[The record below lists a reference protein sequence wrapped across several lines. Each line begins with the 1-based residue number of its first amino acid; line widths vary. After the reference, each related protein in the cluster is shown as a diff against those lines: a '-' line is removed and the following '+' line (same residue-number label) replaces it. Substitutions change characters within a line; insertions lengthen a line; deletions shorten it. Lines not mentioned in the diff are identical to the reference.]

1 MIMSDFNIRI
11 GTFLD
16 TSQAEQQLQEFINK
30 YQNKDNLELKLD
42 SSGEGDLKGLEKSLQ
57 AIVKFAKSLE
67 NIKININADDVSKIQ
82 TNVGDTI
89 KKNTQELGQATQEVK
104 KVVGETVE
112 KNIEGFEE
120 RVTNVKK
127 AISMA
132 IEDLQSLKLVEN
144 ADIGR
149 INELQKQLVEMANID
164 FDKFGIQGLSLLE
177 EGLQDV
183 NSEYTNLINQARSK
197 QLQNSFNDIK
207 INPLISQMEA
217 LKEVMNFKRLDT
229 SGIDNLIAKVR
240 GVSKEGT
247 DLKVVSKA
255 VKDVAKDFAN
265 MKTALKMTDIKS
277 SETAIKKLLSYREEL
292 LKQIPLEIDS
302 SKVEKAEQDVK
313 RIDEAIERL
322 TQNADK
328 SLVKNLIDLSELKNI
343 ENMENATEVLHK
355 NVDKLGET
363 FNKLKQQMNQ
373 LKGLEFIDI
382 SKVSNLE
389 SMIKDIDNS
398 FDKLSNNEI
407 DIKGI
412 KETETKLK
420 NLEDAIKD
428 IKQVAEDTKLEMEFN
443 ANFDKITQQL
453 NGFRSAIAKMNI
465 SEDGLEDVEKYLDS
479 IKNLAKVDLSK
490 ATNELKTFSNEMKD
504 MANKMNLGDI
514 SGGMSQFTKYV
525 NDLVKLTKQLSTT
538 KDLNFA
544 EGIKEQIND
553 TMKALNKLKDGFDG
567 VQKDFAQG
575 FLDDAMKGLSQGF
588 TQEIEKINA
597 EAEKLRVVLYRL
609 STMEMSEGMAKGL
622 AERFEEAA
630 DKVTDLQ
637 NALKRA
643 LSETDSV
650 DASGIAKLREELEQA
665 KQSMVELGKKKI
677 ELDCQETI
685 ARVEKLRNKVENL
698 DDVLNKLGG
707 VDAIS
712 RIKEDFENGAMS
724 VEKATSAL
732 KKYNDTLDKVE
743 NNSKQIDKSF
753 DAFESAGSKIEG
765 VFNHIKDGFQ
775 RFTFGE
781 LLEEGIESAIYGI
794 KETILGLD
802 QAMTELKR
810 VAPDDLKFDD
820 VGYKQIA
827 NDAREVAMSVG
838 QSTEDVITGM
848 STALQAG
855 ASTMQQATEIARSS
869 AMLQNVSD
877 MDADAAS
884 QAIAS
889 MINQYYSMDTAL
901 GKVQDKIKGAPKD
914 YNNLTNAI
922 DMVNYAG
929 NNYAIST
936 EGVTQALQNGG
947 SVLSSYGVTL
957 SDSIAMISS
966 ANESLQDPSRIGN
979 GLRSLAINF
988 AGIKTNAKEG
998 TLEMNKS
1005 AKALKEIA
1013 GIDIFTDKS
1022 KTSVK
1027 DMMTLMD
1034 EIYDKWDGLTD
1045 VQRKGLSEGLA
1056 GKTQAAVFQS
1066 LMNGWDRVRQFQNEY
1081 KEGMMVGSAEK
1092 ENAAY
1097 LDSIAGKWNKL
1108 KEAMK
1113 SLVTNNVSQSFIK
1126 GLLDGATKLVQVI
1139 EKIMNSL
1146 GSFGTVGAFAGI
1158 ASIIKMMSNFSSIDS
1173 GLGIIGNLTGIAK
1186 LMTSIG
1192 STFATGFKMNGLIG
1206 GFKALGS
1213 SMATL
1218 GTTAG
1223 ATKLAVVG
1231 LQGVLTGLG
1240 VGLAVAGIAAL
1251 IKLIYDFDHA
1261 TEQAVE
1267 SAKEMQDAARN
1278 EISSLNNQKSS
1289 LSTIAKEYDEL
1300 SRKTNKTAEE
1310 YQRLSELKQQIA
1322 EISPDLVV
1330 GYDENN
1336 DPILKLNGSLTSY
1349 IAELDKAIAKQ
1360 QQLLLEGQAK
1370 EADAYLKANKGNAG
1384 KEYDNIFQGQ
1394 MNRLDNED
1402 FMWSYKL
1409 EEAKNAF
1416 RKASEAKT
1424 AKDVA
1429 EIRQKWR
1436 KQQEEAER
1444 GTLQNISN
1452 ARAEYEK
1459 RDTAVQSKYI
1469 NEFLKGNNKLSES
1482 NQQMFTGFMSTLG
1495 WGSLQENEAIQL
1507 SDGLE
1512 KLSKV
1517 TAFTTSE
1524 LTHLAETDAAKK
1536 AFQDDGRINKYGKE
1550 LQRIAEISGQF
1561 DMTSWSGYLEE
1572 VNQRYAEG
1580 AINADQYKYSLGL
1593 MAETMSEMTNIPYDI
1608 VLESLVQTGDIE
1620 SALQSAASGLN
1631 NFMNAYGKT
1640 TTDLRDGKDSLANLL
1655 EEQYTS
1661 IVDFGKNLETRA
1673 VTGEISVD
1681 WLVSERENGSLPE
1694 QMNKMIDL
1702 VTNNGKGEV
1711 TEVEQRLLMNVQA
1724 EIQDE
1729 GKLSSDTV
1737 KKIEQLLD
1745 DDFVIDKEF
1754 EIAGLKLSVNEAKA
1768 LREELQQAG
1777 YTAEDLNI
1785 GDTGI
1790 EKEVQKS
1797 KELQDTLN
1805 SIKDIELR
1813 FAIESNSNF
1822 LDTKQE
1828 IDNMQEAIKQFEDKD
1843 VQLEFIADTAQYF
1856 DGAASVE
1863 EAINSLPTE
1872 LKLKYNV
1879 GIEGNA
1885 ELEALKAKVDKLPK
1899 EIRTQVY
1906 AGTYGVEEV
1915 DRLTEMVNMFGEK
1928 KATAILSLE
1937 GADEVI
1943 HTATS
1948 TEEMLM
1954 ELGSL
1959 VLTSNIDVEV
1969 KDEYLKLLQDKLN
1982 ELQKNNPTEVE
1993 VKENGASET
2002 KQKVEEVNK
2011 EIEKTND
2018 KEAKVKVDAET
2029 ENANQKIDETNNKA
2043 DETNNKE
2050 VKVKVDAETENA
2062 NQKID
2067 EVNKKTDETNNK
2079 ETKIKIEAE
2088 TEKPKQ
2094 DVDELIQGTEEVLS
2108 TPITGAIG
2116 METEEAQTKVNQLN
2130 EETEKVTQPKQGTIS
2145 LTVEGKEQITLA
2157 INEKGQLEKNG
2168 NAITNIQLN
2177 GGEQL
2182 PVAINEKGQ
2191 LEVAG
2196 VALTSIDISGQD
2208 QLTVAMNEKGQLE
2221 VNGQAVTDIIVNGDG
2236 KVEAAKKTIESLE
2249 EEKSINISFNVNDA
2263 LGDIMSRLGLSKQ
2276 KEEII
2281 ITVTCKDNAS
2291 STLDKIN
2298 GYTDKN
2304 IKLSVTCTGGQ
2315 EALSTVQKINQT
2327 QLTTKQ
2333 FSVTCNSSVATQ
2345 TLSTL
2350 QTRTIPNKTF
2360 SITCTDSASSKI
2372 NALASKKIANKTF
2385 VVTCKDSASSTL
2397 NKVSNKKISNKTFTV
2412 TCKDSA
2418 TATLNKVSNKKIS
2431 NKSFSVSCTDN
2442 ASGKLS
2448 SISSKLSGIKSK
2460 TVTVTVKYSQVGKPP
2475 SSGGTGPS
2483 ASEPQVMKMST
2494 PIIVDNTADVSAL
2507 ASTQS
2512 NMASVRNAMAS
2523 VQASYTDTIN
2533 SSYSWVNASLD
2544 NDIDLLQD
2552 FNAQLER
2559 ISNTLDLV
2567 SKQADEAFGDAKAN
2581 LLENQIGLLQ
2591 QQQRM
2596 LRHEQGE
2603 LQTIKG
2609 NLQSLLSNQGF
2620 WVDGNGAVTNYASK
2634 LLELERAVE
2643 SAKKAQDAYD
2653 GDDKNRQKTLQN
2665 AYDSANERLAKA
2677 KDTLSEYYD
2686 VSNKIGDL
2694 ASEWE
2699 DVSQAIEDAR
2709 NEITK
2714 ARIEQDMFT
2723 KEMYTKNLENQ
2734 YDSLADK
2741 IELLETKADVSSDRE
2756 KVLLLQQQYNL
2767 LDQQQNKLGQVA
2779 NSYREQLNYYR
2790 SFLNQKGFSFDVNGN
2805 ADASQLSRLK
2815 NSNVADYEAI
2825 EEAYDMYTEL
2835 LRDTIPDL
2843 EKEWY
2848 ELEGAQND
2856 IKNSMIE
2863 LQDEMAEFDRMRA
2876 FGFIDQLIQKQEH
2889 LDAQLDRLD
2898 TKLEL
2903 TYGSNKTHLLREQI
2917 GVINQ
2922 QMAAIEQVNNALDT
2936 QRNYMQSDMFRDGFR
2951 FDANGDITNL
2961 GELLSLTKTQDEYDR
2976 LKEKAQE
2983 YYDTQNEIEEGKNQW
2998 LEYQGQLEDVKNEI
3012 VELELELKNMV
3023 HEARI
3028 TDLNNDLQ
3036 VLQNQFD
3043 KLDSMKG
3050 LNNKDDNFAIYER
3063 QLELI
3068 EEQKKATAE
3077 LIRYQVERSEELAR
3091 NLSSYG
3097 FTINDNGTIDNTA
3110 ERLESLKDALSDDE
3124 FSRVEGF
3131 LEDYFEVA
3139 LEEIPDLEKQLI
3151 EYQVDYEE
3159 IQKEK
3164 LEVTEKVEKE
3174 ITKML
3179 EKQLEER
3186 IEKIEE
3192 ERDAQLEALNEQKE
3206 AYKKWREDVD
3216 YEEDYN
3222 EQLLKVQELQNQI
3235 DIAKK
3240 DDSLSGKK
3248 RLEDLMEQL
3257 NEEQKALE
3265 ELVED
3270 RMDTLTNE
3278 MFDSATEKIEEDAN
3292 KQIETLED
3300 TYTEERIA
3308 EMVAGALR
3316 NIDKEFVG
3324 IDGKITDL
3332 DSALMDF
3339 ANNSVEYM
3347 GVMGDTLK
3355 TELLGNL
3362 NIAKE
3367 TMEEIRKINADLG
3380 NSTYDN
3386 FKYIST
3392 LDSSASLLNSEL
3404 AGLQSSANSI
3414 TLGDMSIT
3422 IQGNT
3427 TEETIGDI
3435 KNVLDEYQQKIMHEI
3450 MANVK

>member
-30 YQNKDNLELKLD
+30 HQNEDNFKLKLD
-42 SSGEGDLKGLEKSLQ
+42 FSEEGDLKDLEKSLQ

-67 NIKININADDVSKIQ
+67 NIKININTDDVSKIQ

-144 ADIGR
+144 TDIGR

-217 LKEVMNFKRLDT
+217 LKEVMNFKGLDT

-247 DLKVVSKA
+247 DLKVASKA

-355 NVDKLGET
+355 NA
-363 FNKLKQQMNQ
+363 
-373 LKGLEFIDI
+373 
-382 SKVSNLE
+382 
-389 SMIKDIDNS
+389 
-398 FDKLSNNEI
+398 DKLSNTFEGLKTKFKQLSQTDFVDPTSIKIVEQYIDEI
-407 DIKGI
+407 GQSIKSLDFDNIKVGDLKRISDDLETLGVCIDKVKKDSDEIKIEVKFSNDLSQATTELNGLHSALIKLGKDTNVIEKLQDELKGI
-412 KETETKLK
+412 DKTATQDLK
-420 NLEDAIKD
+420 KAGQDLEEFKD
-428 IKQVAEDTKLEMEFN
+428 
-443 ANFDKITQQL
+443 
-453 NGFRSAIAKMNI
+453 KM
-465 SEDGLEDVEKYLDS
+465 
-479 IKNLAKVDLSK
+479 KN
-490 ATNELKTFSNEMKD
+490 
-504 MANKMNLGDI
+504 MAQSMGLGDI
-514 SGGMSQFTKYV
+514 SGEMSQFTKYV
-525 NDLVKLTKQLSTT
+525 NEVVKLTKQLSTT

-544 EGIKEQIND
+544 DGIKEQIND
-553 TMKALNKLKDGFDG
+553 VMKALNKLTDGFDD
-567 VQKDFAQG
+567 VQKEFAQG

-622 AERFEEAA
+622 AEEFEKAA
-630 DKVTDLQ
+630 DKVADLQ

-685 ARVEKLRNKVENL
+685 ARVEKLKNEVENL

-765 VFNHIKDGFQ
+765 VFNNIKDGFQ

-810 VAPDDLKFDD
+810 VAPDSLKFDD

-869 AMLQNVSD
+869 AILQNVSD
-877 MDADAAS
+877 MGADEAS

-889 MINQYYSMDTAL
+889 LVNQYYSMDTAL
-901 GKVQDKIKGAPKD
+901 SKVGDKIKGAPKD

-922 DMVNYAG
+922 DQINYAG

-957 SDSIAMISS
+957 SDSIAMITA
-966 ANESLQDPSRIGN
+966 ANESMQDPSRIGN

-1045 VQRKGLSEGLA
+1045 VQQKGLSEGLA

-1066 LMNGWDRVRQFQNEY
+1066 LMQNWETVKKMQQEY
-1081 KEGMMVGSAEK
+1081 KDGMMVGSAEK

-1146 GSFGTVGAFAGI
+1146 GTIGTGGALLGI
-1158 ASIIKMMSNFSSIDS
+1158 ASFIKGMASFSKFD
-1173 GLGIIGNLTGIAK
+1173 GLTGMAK
-1186 LMTSIG
+1186 AISTIFTTVKGG
-1192 STFATGFKMNGLIG
+1192 SGIFSGITAGLKG
-1206 GFKALGS
+1206 L
-1213 SMATL
+1213 
-1218 GTTAG
+1218 TAG
-1223 ATKLAVVG
+1223 AGAAKIGMIALNG
-1231 LQGVLTGLG
+1231 ILTGLG
-1240 VGLAVAGIAAL
+1240 WGIAIAGAVAFIKWLDKKIVTTKEAVKAGKELQQSARDEIA
-1251 IKLIYDFDHA
+1251 
-1261 TEQAVE
+1261 
-1267 SAKEMQDAARN
+1267 
-1278 EISSLNNQKSS
+1278 SLNSQKSS
-1289 LSTIAKEYDEL
+1289 LSAIAQEYDTL
-1300 SRKTNKTAEE
+1300 SRKVNRTVEE
-1310 YQRLSELKQQIA
+1310 EERLRELRQQIA
-1322 EISPDLVV
+1322 QIAPELVA
-1330 GYDENN
+1330 GYDENG
-1336 DPILKLNGSLTSY
+1336 DPILKLRSSLQQY
-1349 IAELDKAIAKQ
+1349 CNDLDKAIEKQ
-1360 QQLLLEGQAK
+1360 QKLFYEGQAK
-1370 EADAYLKANKGNAG
+1370 EADAYMKQNDK
-1384 KEYDNIFQGQ
+1384 K
-1394 MNRLDNED
+1394 
-1402 FMWSYKL
+1402 SYKDKYSSL
-1409 EEAKNAF
+1409 FENSGYDEIDWDGYDLSDAKKSNPLNLLNGGVDTTEA
-1416 RKASEAKT
+1416 AKSME
-1424 AKDVA
+1424 KLA
-1429 EIRQKWR
+1429 EIRQAYREK
-1436 KQQEEAER
+1436 EEEKTQKHLEALSKTRREI
-1444 GTLQNISN
+1444 GEKDLAIESSFINDFLDSN
-1452 ARAEYEK
+1452 
-1459 RDTAVQSKYI
+1459 SKMNAAQKEMY
-1469 NEFLKGNNKLSES
+1469 
-1482 NQQMFTGFMSTLG
+1482 TGFMSQLG
-1495 WGSLQENEAIQL
+1495 WGTLGSTEAKQYASGLEELSEITKTTRGELSDMAMKATDNARKAFANTGALQTYGKTLQEIGL
-1507 SDGLE
+1507 SSRE
-1512 KLSKV
+1512 
-1517 TAFTTSE
+1517 
-1524 LTHLAETDAAKK
+1524 
-1536 AFQDDGRINKYGKE
+1536 
-1550 LQRIAEISGQF
+1550 F
-1561 DMTSWSGYLEE
+1561 DMQSWSEYLDE
-1572 VNQRYAEG
+1572 VNMRFENGTYDV
-1580 AINADQYKYSLGL
+1580 DQYKHALSY
-1593 MAETMSEMTNIPYDI
+1593 MAKTMSELVDIPYET
-1608 VLESLVQTGDIE
+1608 VLKSLMETGDVE
-1620 SALQSAASGLN
+1620 KALTSASEGLN
-1631 NFMNAYGKT
+1631 RFMKAYGKT
-1640 TTDLRDGKDSLANLL
+1640 TTDLEQGDNVAVLL
-1655 EEQYTS
+1655 EKQFDAISKLGTDLDSKMIEWTQT
-1661 IVDFGKNLETRA
+1661 GKIDVEWVQEESLNK
-1673 VTGEISVD
+1673 D
-1681 WLVSERENGSLPE
+1681 LPE
-1694 QMNKMIDL
+1694 QMRKIMAGLSHDSEL
-1702 VTNNGKGEV
+1702 HD
-1711 TEVEQRLLMNVQA
+1711 VEIRFMAQAQA
-1724 EIQDE
+1724 EIQNA
-1729 GKLSSDTV
+1729 GTLSSETIAEIEKLLNTDDTT
-1737 KKIEQLLD
+1737 LD
-1745 DDFVIDKEF
+1745 AGF
-1754 EIAGLKLSVNEAKA
+1754 EIAGLKLSGDEARTLKH
-1768 LREELQQAG
+1768 ELQEAG
-1777 YTAEDLNI
+1777 INAKNI
-1785 GDTGI
+1785 EISDTGI
-1790 EKEVQKS
+1790 KEAVQHTKEVEEALRKIDDV
-1797 KELQDTLN
+1797 EI
-1805 SIKDIELR
+1805 SI
-1813 FAIESNSNF
+1813 AIEQQGNY
-1822 LDTKQE
+1822 LDTVKE
-1828 IDNMQEAIKQFEDKD
+1828 IQMMEEATKQFSDKE
-1843 VQLEFIADTAQYF
+1843 VKKKFIADTAQYF
-1856 DGAASVE
+1856 DGQESVE
-1863 EAINSLPTE
+1863 AAIANLPDHI
-1872 LKLKYNV
+1872 KLKYNI

-1885 ELEALKAKVDKLPK
+1885 ELEELRNKVNALPESV
-1899 EIRTQVY
+1899 RTQVY
-1906 AGTYGVEEV
+1906 AGTYGAEDV
-1915 DRLTEMVNMFGEK
+1915 DRLTLMVKLFGET
-1928 KATAILSLE
+1928 KATALLE
-1937 GADEVI
+1937 IQGVQDAI
-1943 HTATS
+1943 NNATS
-1948 TEEMLM
+1948 VD
-1954 ELGSL
+1954 ELL
-1959 VLTSNIDVEV
+1959 RAIAKVVCD
-1969 KDEYLKLLQDKLN
+1969 
-1982 ELQKNNPTEVE
+1982 PTIEVE
-1993 VKENGASET
+1993 GEQTIIDIINKKLDELDKKEST
-2002 KQKVEEVNK
+2002 P
-2011 EIEKTND
+2011 
-2018 KEAKVKVDAET
+2018 
-2029 ENANQKIDETNNKA
+2029 
-2043 DETNNKE
+2043 E
-2050 VKVKVDAETENA
+2050 VKVKSEGVDKTKKDL
-2062 NQKID
+2062 Q
-2067 EVNKKTDETNNK
+2067 EVNQEGEKVNNK
-2079 ETKIKIEAE
+2079 TATKKVKTEGTDKTKKDLQEVNQEGEKVNNETATKKVKTEGADKTKKDLQEVNQEGEKVNKQNPTIKVNAE

-2094 DVDELIQGTEEVLS
+2094 DVNQLIQNTEEVLD
-2108 TPITGAIG
+2108 TPITGIID
-2116 METEEAQTKVNQLN
+2116 METEGAQSEVNQLN
-2130 EETEKVTQPKQGTIS
+2130 QKTNEATQPKTGVIS
-2145 LTVEGKEQITLA
+2145 LTVQGGEKITLA
-2157 INEKGQLEKNG
+2157 INEKGKLEKNG

-2221 VNGQAVTDIIVNGDG
+2221 VNGQAVTDIIINGKG
-2236 KVEAAKKTIESLE
+2236 EVEAASGAVEKLPD
-2249 EEKSINISFNVNDA
+2249 EKSVNVSFNVNNALDSILSA
-2263 LGDIMSRLGLSKQ
+2263 LGLNTKNETIN
-2276 KEEII
+2276 
-2281 ITVTCKDNAS
+2281 ITVNCIDNAS
-2291 STLDKIN
+2291 TTLNNIASFQ
-2298 GYTDKN
+2298 GTKN
-2304 IKLSVTCTGGQ
+2304 VTVSVTCNGGK

-2360 SITCTDSASSKI
+2360 SITCTDSASNKI
-2372 NALASKKIANKTF
+2372 NTLANRKIANKTF
-2385 VVTCKDSASSTL
+2385 VVSCKDSASSTL
-2397 NKVSNKKISNKTFTV
+2397 NKVGNRKISNKTFTV

-2431 NKSFSVSCTDN
+2431 NKSFSVSCKDS
-2442 ASGKLS
+2442 ASTTLS

-2665 AYDSANERLAKA
+2665 AYDSANERLTKA

-2694 ASEWE
+2694 ANEWE
-2699 DVSQAIEDAR
+2699 DVGQAIEDAK

-2714 ARIEQDMFT
+2714 ARVEQDMFV

-2741 IELLETKADVSSDRE
+2741 MELLETKADVSSDRE
-2756 KVLLLQQQYNL
+2756 KVLLLEQQYAL
-2767 LDQQQNKLGQVA
+2767 LDQQQSKLGQVT
-2779 NSYREQLNYYR
+2779 NSYKQQLNYYR
-2790 SFLNQKGFSFDVNGN
+2790 DFLSQRGFSFDADGN
-2805 ADASQLSRLK
+2805 ADAFQLNNLK

-2983 YYDTQNEIEEGKNQW
+2983 YYDTQNEIEEGRNQW
-2998 LEYQGQLEDVKNEI
+2998 LEYQSQLEDVKNEI
-3012 VELELELKNMV
+3012 AELELELKNMV

-3151 EYQVDYEE
+3151 EYQVDYQE

-3248 RLEDLMEQL
+3248 RLENLMEQL

-3292 KQIETLED
+3292 KQIEALED
-3300 TYTEERIA
+3300 TYTEERIV

-3347 GVMGDTLK
+3347 GVMGNFTLVV
-3355 TELLGNL
+3355 E
-3362 NIAKE
+3362 
-3367 TMEEIRKINADLG
+3367 
-3380 NSTYDN
+3380 
-3386 FKYIST
+3386 
-3392 LDSSASLLNSEL
+3392 
-3404 AGLQSSANSI
+3404 
-3414 TLGDMSIT
+3414 
-3422 IQGNT
+3422 
-3427 TEETIGDI
+3427 
-3435 KNVLDEYQQKIMHEI
+3435 
-3450 MANVK
+3450 